1 MGERRRRPL
10 NTGAAF
16 RGNHV
21 LARFDRWLRRHP
33 WPAAGLVV
41 ALLFTVDLLSA
52 GPRIA
57 LATTT
62 IVIWVAGFLAF
73 GALFSW
79 FEKRRDSA

>member
-41 ALLFTVDLLSA
+41 AVLFTVDLLSA

-57 LATTT
+57 LAM
-62 IVIWVAGFLAF
+62 
-73 GALFSW
+73 
-79 FEKRRDSA
+79 KRGKSVDFTGYWQRHIAE